1 MVDGFFFGRFVGS
14 IAMMSASWPPDNH
27 TQKGDATAAPFTTIW
42 TGRVDLPDEAS
53 PDHVHPTLE
62 RLKGILGQS

>member
-1 MVDGFFFGRFVGS
+1 
-14 IAMMSASWPPDNH
+14 MMSASWPPDNH